1 VGTPDKHKDVFSFG
15 VSVSVFAP
23 PPFRLIQDFGQQE
36 ERLNRSEDIRG
47 MKRRLSGAHA
57 ADEQV
62 HQIFS
67 RASFGDDFRSELG
80 AASRDCGDL
89 DLWVGALEGLFYLG
103 LR

>member
-1 VGTPDKHKDVFSFG
+1 
-15 VSVSVFAP
+15 
-23 PPFRLIQDFGQQE
+23 
-36 ERLNRSEDIRG
+36 

-67 RASFGDDFRSELG
+67 RASFGDDFRSEL
-80 AASRDCGDL
+80 ARDCGYL

-103 LR
+103 LRRRAAQVDDELPLLFRRRDGLFPLGSPRCFRGGSVAR